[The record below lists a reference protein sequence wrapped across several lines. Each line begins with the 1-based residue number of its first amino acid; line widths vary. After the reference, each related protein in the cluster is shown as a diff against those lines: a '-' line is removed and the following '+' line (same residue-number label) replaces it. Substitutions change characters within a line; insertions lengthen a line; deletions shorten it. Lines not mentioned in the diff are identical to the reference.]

1 MDCQI
6 KFINVFVGMP
16 ISINNVHTLCI
27 SSLHQKATNGDLFQI
42 DPNDNDIK
50 PYLIDDKGYMFLPW
64 LMIAHKQGGVHH
76 TILKL
81 LFNKDLHWRKSV
93 VENSFAILR
102 KLL

>member
-1 MDCQI
+1 MQAVVDCQI

-81 LFNKDLHWRKSV
+81 LFNKDLH
-93 VENSFAILR
+93 
-102 KLL
+102 

>member
-1 MDCQI
+1 
-6 KFINVFVGMP
+6 
-16 ISINNVHTLCI
+16 
-27 SSLHQKATNGDLFQI
+27 
-42 DPNDNDIK
+42 
-50 PYLIDDKGYMFLPW
+50 MFLPW